1 MLVHQSGCGRQ
12 RIFHGPGDGSSVA
25 LGPIEAAGRPNP
37 PRRGEAV
44 RVASPPCLKKA
55 TMDFR
60 SLRSAEGIVVAALF
74 FISVAAVMT
83 AAAETPAPNES
94 LSIGGASI
102 RVEID
107 PGELG
112 VSRTQVLDWIRR
124 SACAVTEY
132 YAGFPVRKVE
142 VKIVPI
148 DEGKGVLFGRTVL
161 LDQTLIIRVGLSRF
175 ATESSLRDDWV
186 MTHEMVHLALPS
198 VPDEHHWIEEG
209 IATYVEPI
217 ARAQVGDLSP
227 ETVWRELVDGLP
239 KGLPAPGDRGLDNTH
254 TWGRTYWGG
263 ALFCLMADIEI
274 RQRTN
279 NRYGL
284 QDALRGIVRAGGNM
298 EHDWPLTRALKAGD
312 EATGVPVLIELY
324 DRMKATPITPDL
336 PALWHQLGI
345 RPSGNSVVFDQGAPL
360 ASVVRSIMAKRSDPG
375 SACVQ
380 VAHPGSTAD
389 SMSVLEI
396 EDAF

>member
-1 MLVHQSGCGRQ
+1 MARN
-12 RIFHGPGDGSSVA
+12 R
-25 LGPIEAAGRPNP
+25 
-37 PRRGEAV
+37 
-44 RVASPPCLKKA
+44 CLKAIRARSTRNFSRSGRWKQRRSQVTKDCRFESLNPGRSDERHFAPFVKNA

-60 SLRSAEGIVVAALF
+60 ILRFAAGMFAALCL
-74 FISVAAVMT
+74 SNP
-83 AAAETPAPNES
+83 AAALNAAAADSSEPPAPTES
-94 LSIGGASI
+94 LSIGGATI
-102 RVEID
+102 NVEIEAGD
-107 PGELG
+107 LSR
-112 VSRTQVLDWIRR
+112 SRTQVLDWVRR

-132 YAGFPVRKVE
+132 YAGFPVRNVD

-161 LDQTLIIRVGLSRF
+161 VDQTLVIRVGLSRF
-175 ATESSLRDDWV
+175 ATDSSLLDDWV
-186 MTHEMVHLALPS
+186 MTHEMVHLAFPS
-198 VPDEHHWIEEG
+198 VPAEKHWIEEG

-263 ALFCLMADIEI
+263 ALFCLMADIGI
-274 RQRTN
+274 HQRTN

-284 QDALRGIVRAGGNM
+284 QDSLRGIVRAGANM

-360 ASVVRSIMAKRSDPG
+360 ASVVRSIMAKRSDLG
-375 SACVQ
+375 AACVQ
-380 VAHPGSTAD
+380 ERVHSAGPPI
-389 SMSVLEI
+389 L
-396 EDAF
+396 

>member
-1 MLVHQSGCGRQ
+1 
-12 RIFHGPGDGSSVA
+12 
-25 LGPIEAAGRPNP
+25 
-37 PRRGEAV
+37 
-44 RVASPPCLKKA
+44 
-55 TMDFR
+55 MDFR
-60 SLRSAEGIVVAALF
+60 SLRSAMGIVVAAF
-74 FISVAAVMT
+74 FFVSVAAVMT

-102 RVEID
+102 KVEID

-112 VSRTQVLDWIRR
+112 VARTQVLDWVQR

-132 YAGFPVRKVE
+132 YGGFPVRNVNVKV
-142 VKIVPI
+142 VPI
-148 DEGKGVLFGRTVL
+148 GEGKGVLFGRTVL
-161 LDQTLIIRVGLSRF
+161 VDRTLVIRVGLSRF
-175 ATESSLRDDWV
+175 ATDSSLRDDWV

-217 ARAQVGDLSP
+217 ARAQVGDLSS

-274 RQRTN
+274 HQRTQ

-284 QDALRGIVRAGGNM
+284 QDALRGIVRAGGSM
-298 EHDWPLTRALKAGD
+298 EHDWPLVRVLKAGD
-312 EATGVPVLIELY
+312 DAIGVPVLTELY
-324 DRMKATPITPDL
+324 DRMKASPVTPDL
-336 PALWHQLGI
+336 AAMWRELGV
-345 RPSGNSVVFDQGAPL
+345 RPSGDSVTFDQSAPQ
-360 ASVVRSIMAKRSDPG
+360 ASIVRSIMASRSSPSGECSQAGVHRD
-375 SACVQ
+375 
-380 VAHPGSTAD
+380 
-389 SMSVLEI
+389 
-396 EDAF
+396 

>member
-1 MLVHQSGCGRQ
+1 
-12 RIFHGPGDGSSVA
+12 
-25 LGPIEAAGRPNP
+25 
-37 PRRGEAV
+37 
-44 RVASPPCLKKA
+44 
-55 TMDFR
+55 MDFR
-60 SLRSAEGIVVAALF
+60 SLRSAVAIVVAALS
-74 FISVAAVMT
+74 FISVAAVMN
-83 AAAETPAPNES
+83 AGAETPSPTES
-94 LSIGGASI
+94 QSIGGATI

-107 PGELG
+107 PGELS
-112 VSRTQVLDWIRR
+112 VARTQVLDWVRT

-132 YAGFPVRKVE
+132 YGGFPVRHVNVKV
-142 VKIVPI
+142 VPI

-161 LDQTLIIRVGLSRF
+161 VDQTLVIRVGLSRF
-175 ATESSLRDDWV
+175 ATDSSLRDDWV
-186 MTHEMVHLALPS
+186 MTHEMVHLAFPS
-198 VPDEHHWIEEG
+198 VSDDHHWIEEG

-274 RQRTN
+274 HQSTN

-284 QDALRGIVRAGGNM
+284 QDALRGILGASGNM
-298 EHDWPLTRALKAGD
+298 EHDWPLARALKAGD
-312 EATGVPVLIELY
+312 DATGVPVLMELY
-324 DRMKATPITPDL
+324 NRMKATPITPDL

-375 SACVQ
+375 AACVQ
-380 VAHPGSTAD
+380 VGAHPGSTAD

>member
-1 MLVHQSGCGRQ
+1 VKNA
-12 RIFHGPGDGSSVA
+12 P
-25 LGPIEAAGRPNP
+25 
-37 PRRGEAV
+37 
-44 RVASPPCLKKA
+44 
-55 TMDFR
+55 MDFR
-60 SLRSAEGIVVAALF
+60 IFRFAAGMFVALCLLNPAAALN
-74 FISVAAVMT
+74 
-83 AAAETPAPNES
+83 AAAADSSEPPAPTDP
-94 LSIGGASI
+94 LSIGGAAINAAIEPGDLSLPRI
-102 RVEID
+102 RIF
-107 PGELG
+107 
-112 VSRTQVLDWIRR
+112 DWIRR

-132 YAGFPVRKVE
+132 YGGFPVRNVNVKV
-142 VKIVPI
+142 VPI

-161 LDQTLIIRVGLSRF
+161 IDRTLVIRVGLSRF
-175 ATESSLRDDWV
+175 ATDSSLRDDWV
-186 MTHEMVHLALPS
+186 MTHEMVHLAFPS
-198 VPDEHHWIEEG
+198 VPDDHHWIEEG

-217 ARAQVGDLSP
+217 ARAQIGDLPP

-239 KGLPAPGDRGLDNTH
+239 KGLPAAGDGGLDRTH

-263 ALFCLMADIEI
+263 ALFCLMADVEI
-274 RQRTN
+274 RRRTN

-284 QDALRGIVRAGGNM
+284 QDALRGILGAGGNM

-312 EATGVPVLIELY
+312 DATGVPVLRELY
-324 DRMKATPITPDL
+324 DRMKATPITPNL

-380 VAHPGSTAD
+380 VAPPGSTAD